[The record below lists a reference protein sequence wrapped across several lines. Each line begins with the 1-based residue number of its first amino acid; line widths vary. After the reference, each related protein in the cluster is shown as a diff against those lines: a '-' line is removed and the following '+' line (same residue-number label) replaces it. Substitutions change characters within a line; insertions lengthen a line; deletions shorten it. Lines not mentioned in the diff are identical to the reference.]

1 MRLVC
6 LAASFA
12 VAAARTV
19 QNEEERYVRRWADN
33 GSRARCDAPSCSW
46 IEAFGPVDV
55 GCRITVDRVGLD
67 DAKGPELTLK
77 FADGS
82 KLALAAATA
91 AGVDR
96 FATRPALCEYAPR
109 GGGEKPGVALLMVAN
124 SPAYLFRLWP
134 PFLNKLLYAAD
145 AGLRPF
151 LWLGELPEALE
162 HPTNPECLNSK
173 TVALRD
179 LPKGARRLR
188 SFYDHRAGAG
198 DDRDV
203 ARVSNHYVK
212 MPAALAALAAPG
224 VSGLYY
230 VDLDAVTAWPWTVD
244 PGLLSEHRNGFSDV
258 TFQYGYDINVPAAE
272 NANILRWKV
281 HGSRFYVRDT
291 PKGRAFFS
299 DWFANRCT
307 FKDQYSLWHTIL
319 EFAAKEGCVDYRGE
333 IYSEFRYRDAKHVKP
348 QLAAERFPEALVLD
362 CARVDKH
369 CPRWSFANVGGEKC
383 ALLPPNVV
391 DQIYHHTIPSGGSG
405 TFHLTIRGADFVV
418 ENACFA
424 TGFMNRS
431 KCLYVDD
438 MDAYLAKLGLPGRDR
453 VRHPWGG

>member
-212 MPAALAALAAPG
+212 MPAALAALAVVDGKTGVDRLAALRANAKGLRAGLREAFGASSTSSLVVVGPASPDVPFALLALRRSSSSSDDDAAG
-224 VSGLYY
+224 DLAALDRVADAALAKGYVVAVVVHPNAGGGAAFPALRAKHLALRVCVTAAHDENDVSGL
-230 VDLDAVTAWPWTVD
+230 VRALAAAADAV
-244 PGLLSEHRNGFSDV
+244 
-258 TFQYGYDINVPAAE
+258 
-272 NANILRWKV
+272 
-281 HGSRFYVRDT
+281 
-291 PKGRAFFS
+291 
-299 DWFANRCT
+299 
-307 FKDQYSLWHTIL
+307 
-319 EFAAKEGCVDYRGE
+319 
-333 IYSEFRYRDAKHVKP
+333 
-348 QLAAERFPEALVLD
+348 
-362 CARVDKH
+362 
-369 CPRWSFANVGGEKC
+369 
-383 ALLPPNVV
+383 
-391 DQIYHHTIPSGGSG
+391 
-405 TFHLTIRGADFVV
+405 
-418 ENACFA
+418 
-424 TGFMNRS
+424 
-431 KCLYVDD
+431 
-438 MDAYLAKLGLPGRDR
+438 
-453 VRHPWGG
+453 